1 MLLNIIGNDNF
12 YFAHSFL
19 GELAEGSYELH
30 VQLQTLLGHPL
41 TASEKT
47 TFQIGARNDWREA
60 PGSSRPHTLRASS
73 LRPHTLVA

>member
-1 MLLNIIGNDNF
+1 MLLNIIGNNF
-12 YFAHSFL
+12 FFFAHYCV
-19 GELAEGSYELH
+19 GELAEGSYELE

-47 TFQIGARNDWREA
+47 TFRVGARNDWREA
-60 PGSSRPHTLRASS
+60 PGSSRPHTLVAIS